1 MARKRSK
8 RYFGNVRPLPSG
20 RFQAR
25 YTGPDNRSYTA
36 RTPEGKPLTFDTQS
50 DAEAWLT
57 LRHSEIL
64 RGAWL
69 PPAKPDEPEA
79 PAITLRQYADAWLA
93 DRDLEQTTRDHYRQL
108 LHDHIYPTFGDVA
121 VVAIKPAAVREWHA
135 KLARAEGK
143 GKGAK
148 PDRPTTRA
156 HAYGLLRT
164 ILNTAVADELIAA
177 NPCRV
182 RGGGQSKRVKK
193 IRPASLAELE
203 TIVKAMPQRLQ
214 LMVLFAAWL
223 ALRFGELA
231 ELRRHD
237 VDVTNGIVYVRR
249 GVTRTKGERIVKGPK
264 SEAGKRP
271 VNIPPH
277 LMPAVKDHLRDHV
290 TGRDGLLFPSGGDAT
305 RHLAPS
311 SLYRS
316 YYPARKAAGRED
328 LRFHDLRHTG
338 ATLAAATGA
347 TLAELMARL
356 GHSTPGAAMRYQHA
370 AQERDKEIAGL
381 LSKMVSGATVIP
393 IDESARTRKQKG
405 GKSA

>member
-8 RYFGNVRPLPSG
+8 RYFGNVRQIPCRRRACKGRSCDHG

-36 RTPEGKPLTFDTQS
+36 RTPEGRPLTFDTQG
-50 DAEAWLT
+50 DAEAWLS
-57 LRHSEIL
+57 LRQSEVL

-69 PPAKPDEPEA
+69 PPAEPKAA
-79 PAITLRQYADAWLA
+79 PITFRAYADAWLA
-93 DRDLEQTTRDHYRQL
+93 ARDLEQNTIDHYGQL
-108 LHDHIYPTFGDVA
+108 LRDHIYPTFGDVA

-135 KLARAEGK
+135 AA
-143 GKGAK
+143 A

-164 ILNTAVADELIAA
+164 ILNTAIADELIPA
-177 NPCRV
+177 NPCRI
-182 RGGGQSKRVKK
+182 RGAGQAKRARN
-193 IRPASLAELE
+193 IRPASLPELE
-203 TIVKAMPQRLQ
+203 AIAKTIPDRYK
-214 LMVLFAAWL
+214 LMVLLAAWC

-231 ELRRHD
+231 ELRRSD
-237 VDVTNGIVYVRR
+237 VDATNGVLRVRR
-249 GVTRTKGERIVKGPK
+249 GVVTPSTGRAVKGTK
-264 SEAGKRP
+264 SEAGKRD

-277 LMPAVKDHLRDHV
+277 LMPMVKAHLRDHV
-290 TGRDGLLFPSGGDAT
+290 TGKDGLLFPSAGDPNVQMAG
-305 RHLAPS
+305 S
-311 SLYRS
+311 SLHKVFKR
-316 YYPARKAAGRED
+316 ARKAAGRED

-338 ATLAAATGA
+338 AVLAAATGA

-370 AQERDKEIAGL
+370 AKERDKEIAGL
-381 LSKMVSGATVIP
+381 LSKLASGATVIP
-393 IDESARTRKQKG
+393 ISKKARTRERKG